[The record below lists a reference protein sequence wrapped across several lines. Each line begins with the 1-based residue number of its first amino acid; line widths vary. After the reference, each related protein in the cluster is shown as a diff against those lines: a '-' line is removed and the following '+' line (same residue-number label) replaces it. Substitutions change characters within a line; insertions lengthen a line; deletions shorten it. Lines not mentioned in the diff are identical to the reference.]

1 MLTIF
6 SIPKAFVGHIGVI
19 QRNAL
24 KSWSLL
30 EPRCEIIIFGD
41 EEDIAEAAAE
51 TGAAHV
57 PEIGRN
63 EPARLGST
71 GPSAELRIWRAVP
84 APAR

>member
-6 SIPKAFVGHIGVI
+6 SIPKVFVGHIDVI
-19 QRNAL
+19 RRNAL
-24 KSWSLL
+24 KSRSLL
-30 EPRCEIIIFGD
+30 EPHREIIIFGG
-41 EEDIAEAAAE
+41 EEGIAGAAAE
-51 TGAAHV
+51 AGAAHV
-57 PEIGRN
+57 AEIDRD